1 MLGSVELMI
10 TAMIPRRLRRDD
22 DVLGLKLIVDAS
34 AFISKSFM
42 QRQTINL
49 FCGRW
54 IWAHAVKVKF
64 EASS

>member
-34 AFISKSFM
+34 AFISK
-42 QRQTINL
+42 
-49 FCGRW
+49 
-54 IWAHAVKVKF
+54 
-64 EASS
+64 